1 MQTQTSIDEKIRK
14 DKERSNRRLH
24 NIAFDAARARGA
36 DFHCATMFGFAATN
50 TPPTPVQ
57 VCAKCRRLGVDGS
70 LEPLRT
76 TEAA

>member
-1 MQTQTSIDEKIRK
+1 MTTTPIEEKIRK
-14 DKERSNRRLH
+14 ENERAARKLH

-36 DFHCATMFGFAATN
+36 DFHCATQFGFAATN
-50 TPPTPVQ
+50 TPPTVAQ

-70 LEPLRT
+70 LEPHRT